1 MRIFEPSG
9 RKWAD
14 AENGDT
20 TMTDRKNVTWK
31 LGIVTMALSFLG
43 MTRDASAIERKG
55 FIFGLGVGGGKITCD
70 GCESLSGPAVEIH
83 LGGMLTDK
91 MALVF
96 DGSGVSREED
106 GVTLTSVVAGAALQY
121 WVSPRVWVKGGIGSG
136 QVRASGNDIDVS
148 SERGLGFLG
157 GIGVE
162 VVQKKRF
169 AIDLQARF
177 TTAKIEGERTNNV
190 FALVGFNFY

>member
-1 MRIFEPSG
+1 
-9 RKWAD
+9 
-14 AENGDT
+14 
-20 TMTDRKNVTWK
+20 MTDRKNVTWK

-70 GCESLSGPAVEIH
+70 GCESLSGLAVEIH
-83 LGGMLTDK
+83 LGGMLTEK
-91 MALVF
+91 LALVG
-96 DGSGVSREED
+96 DSSGASKEEG
-106 GVTLTSVVAGAALQY
+106 GVTLQSVVAGPALQY
-121 WVSPRVWVKGGIGSG
+121 WLSPRVWVKGGVGAG
-136 QVRASGNDIDVS
+136 VLTAYGGGVNEVS
-148 SERGLGFLG
+148 DPGLGFLG

-162 VVQKKRF
+162 VLQKKRF